1 MIKLTTMKKLED
13 KVRRCY
19 EQAPFPDSLRYA
31 RNFNIELN
39 RITDWIKLNLD
50 FMIDNPTNY
59 NPKNILCAGCGTGEE
74 ALALSKIFPKSKIT
88 AIDISKKSLQIA
100 KQNIKKAEV
109 KNIVINNGS
118 ILEDLPKLKIK
129 YDFIYCAGVIHHLAY
144 PREGFNILAD
154 KLNKDG
160 KMVIMLYNSYGLFF
174 YKCQLFLLNLLAR
187 NNFKK
192 RLDLVKKL
200 KWALNKDRA
209 YVYDTYINPQ
219 VKTFSISQIKKWSE
233 EEKLTVSGIIPPFSL
248 NKLIKFSILG
258 EKYIFRRKSFVS
270 IIIMVLKLFN
280 INTASK
286 EVTEPIKLSLG
297 RIFFS
302 QLILFITG
310 KGECQYL
317 LERIR

>member
-1 MIKLTTMKKLED
+1 MKKLED
-13 KVRRCY
+13 RVRLCY

-31 RNFNIELN
+31 KNFSFELA
-39 RITDWIKLNLD
+39 RITEWIKLNLD
-50 FMIDNPTNY
+50 FLTDNSINLK
-59 NPKNILCAGCGTGEE
+59 PKSILCAGCGTGEE
-74 ALALSKIFPKSKIT
+74 ALALSKIFPESSIT
-88 AIDISKKSLQIA
+88 AMDISKVSLKIA
-100 KQNIKKAEV
+100 KQNIKKAKA
-109 KNIVINNGS
+109 KNIIIKNGS

-129 YDFIYCAGVIHHLAY
+129 YDFIYCAGVIHHLAN

-160 KMVIMLYNSYGLFF
+160 KMVIMLYNTYGLFF

-192 RLDLVKKL
+192 RLNLVKKL

-270 IIIMVLKLFN
+270 IIIMVLKLFYK
-280 INTASK
+280 NTASK
-286 EVTEPIKLSLG
+286 EVTRPIKLSIG
-297 RIFFS
+297 KIFFS

-317 LERIR
+317 LEKIR